1 MSSAKK
7 PKLRALAR
15 EAETPENGRPLRSLA
30 QTMRSEQGRRRLWQ
44 LSVLGGIGALLA
56 VAATPFPWSWA
67 DLPRLAGL
75 VMVTALFMRVLY
87 GAWFKKLSLRMGGAP
102 GVKDLLLIISLVV
115 MTALLTRGFAIFGE
129 ALVQGWTGVSTKSLA
144 VGAPLCAG
152 PLLASLLLGSQAGML
167 IAVFSG
173 FFASLMWA
181 DSGGLFIY
189 FLVAGTVAAHQVKSS
204 RTRSDLIRAGA
215 WASLAGVL
223 MIGGLALYQG
233 WLLSADF
240 LLAWP
245 VAALSGLLGGILAAG
260 LAPLAEAAFGY
271 TTDTKLMELASL
283 DNKLLREL
291 MLKAPGTYHHSLVVS
306 SLVEAAAREIGAN
319 HLLAKVAALYH
330 DIGKLKKPDY
340 YVENQGGGHN
350 RHEKL
355 APSMSALILISHVK
369 EGVELATK
377 HRLGRPIV
385 DIMAQHHGT
394 RLINY
399 FFQKALDRRRQAGG
413 DEPDKEGYRY
423 PGPRPQTREAGLVM
437 LADAV
442 EAATRALKNYTSARI
457 KGVVQSQINNIFAEG
472 QLDECELTLKD
483 LHKIAKTFN
492 RILSGIFHQRL
503 EYPSAPEKAKSSY
516 GDSDPK
522 PSGLQ
527 EAGAKGT
534 AETDPADLKRL
545 GMR

>member
-15 EAETPENGRPLRSLA
+15 EAEVPESGRPIRSLA

-44 LSVLGGIGALLA
+44 LSILGGIGSLLA

-67 DLPRLAGL
+67 ELPRLAGL
-75 VMVTALFMRVLY
+75 IMVTALFMRVLY

-152 PLLASLLLGSQAGML
+152 SLLAALLLGPQAGML

-181 DSGGLFIY
+181 DSGSLFVY

-233 WLLSADF
+233 WLISADF

-245 VAALSGLLGGILAAG
+245 VAALNGLLGGILAAG
-260 LAPLAEAAFGY
+260 LAPLAEAAFSY

-291 MLKAPGTYHHSLVVS
+291 MLRAPGTYHHSLVVS

-340 YVENQGGGHN
+340 YVENQGGGQN

-369 EGVELATK
+369 EGVELAK
-377 HRLGRPIV
+377 KQRLGRPIV

-442 EAATRALKNYTSARI
+442 EAATRALKNYSSARI
-457 KGVVQSQINNIFAEG
+457 QGVVQSQINSIFAEG

-492 RILSGIFHQRL
+492 TILSGIFHQRL
-503 EYPSAPEKAKSSY
+503 EYPPAPEKAKSFY

-522 PSGLQ
+522 PSGPQ
-527 EAGAKGT
+527 EAGVKGT
-534 AETDPADLKRL
+534 SETDPADLKRL